1 LELGGNWLK
10 SNLSEERSVHPQK
23 MEAILRNRVAIITG
37 AGRGIGRAIA
47 LAFARQGAQLFL
59 AARTERELTET
70 AKACRQVGVQARTV
84 VTDIANW
91 EQVQNLVVTAL
102 EEAEKVDIL
111 VNSAGVYG
119 PIGPTAEIDIS
130 AWTRAVEVNL
140 FGSFY
145 LCRALVPHFMQRQQG
160 KIILLGG
167 GGATAPLPNFSS
179 YAASKAAVARL
190 ADTLAEELK
199 AFNVQVNVIA
209 PGLVDTKL
217 QDEVLKAGSRAGA
230 LFDKIK
236 QARETG
242 EGTTSPEV
250 AASLAVFLASESS
263 GKLTGKLI
271 AAPYDP
277 WREWT
282 GKADELNATP
292 LYTLRRLDSFTIK
305 SLVKDQGLRI
315 QD

>member
-1 LELGGNWLK
+1 MEPLLK
-10 SNLSEERSVHPQK
+10 D
-23 MEAILRNRVAIITG
+23 RVAVVTG

-47 LAFARQGAQLFL
+47 LAFAREGARLIL

-70 AKACRQVGVQARTV
+70 ATACHEAGGKALAV
-84 VTDIANW
+84 VTDVSDWN
-91 EQVQNLVVTAL
+91 QVQRLIATAIQ
-102 EEAEKVDIL
+102 EAGQVGIL
-111 VNSAGVYG
+111 VNAAGVYG
-119 PIGPTAEIDIS
+119 PIGPTADIDIS

-199 AFNVQVNVIA
+199 PFNIQVNVIA

-217 QDEVLKAGSRAGA
+217 QDEVLKVGSRAGA

-242 EGTTSPEV
+242 EGATSPEV

-292 LYTLRRLDSFTIK
+292 LYTLRRLDPFTIK
-305 SLVKDQGLRI
+305 PLIEKLGNGR
-315 QD
+315 